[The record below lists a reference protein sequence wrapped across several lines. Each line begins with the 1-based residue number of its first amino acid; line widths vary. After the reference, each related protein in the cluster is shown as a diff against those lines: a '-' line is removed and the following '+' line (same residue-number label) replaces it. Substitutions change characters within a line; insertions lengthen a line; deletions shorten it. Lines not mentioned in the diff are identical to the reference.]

1 MAKMQR
7 TKGARV
13 EREMVHKLLEISGV
27 EAQRVPL
34 SGAAGGQFSGDI
46 VIDLQRSDKDGK
58 RKDIRLVAEVKARRN
73 GSGFAVLEKWLGDN
87 DLLLLKKDRTNPTV
101 AMPWKTFRK
110 LIKAL

>member
-1 MAKMQR
+1 MAKMQASGR
-7 TKGARV
+7 RIKGARV
-13 EREMVHKLLEISGV
+13 EREMVHKLL
-27 EAQRVPL
+27 
-34 SGAAGGQFSGDI
+34 QFSGDI